1 MAKWFFY
8 EPVTT
13 DFQIDPNTEAVAIAA
28 AKNANGEWGTICVKR
43 FTTPAATAPATA
55 PAMKANAKTGFVAR
69 QRHNFTVTMP
79 QAGRLPKFGK
89 VSTGVI
95 MK

>member
-1 MAKWFFY
+1 
-8 EPVTT
+8 
-13 DFQIDPNTEAVAIAA
+13 
-28 AKNANGEWGTICVKR
+28 
-43 FTTPAATAPATA
+43 
-55 PAMKANAKTGFVAR
+55 MKANAKTGFVAR